1 MFISRKM
8 FRRIVN
14 ISDKMN
20 VWFKSFFNL
29 DAKKKLLEMKQDR
42 EWSVPEM
49 EQTIGS
55 SLR

>member
-1 MFISRKM
+1 M
-8 FRRIVN
+8 FRRIVD

-42 EWSVPEM
+42 EWSVSKM

-55 SLR
+55 SLRCV

>member
-1 MFISRKM
+1 M
-8 FRRIVN
+8 FRRIVD

-29 DAKKKLLEMKQDR
+29 DAKKRLLEIQQDR
-42 EWSVPEM
+42 KWSVSEM

>member
-1 MFISRKM
+1 M
-8 FRRIVN
+8 FRRIVD

-29 DAKKKLLEMKQDR
+29 DAKKRLLEIQQDR
-42 EWSVPEM
+42 KWPVSEM
-49 EQTIGS
+49 ERTIGS

>member
-1 MFISRKM
+1 MFISREM
-8 FRRIVN
+8 FRRIVD

-29 DAKKKLLEMKQDR
+29 DAKKRLLEIQQDR
-42 EWSVPEM
+42 KWSVSEM

>member
-1 MFISRKM
+1 MFISREM
-8 FRRIVN
+8 FRRIVD

-29 DAKKKLLEMKQDR
+29 DAKKRLLEIQQDR
-42 EWSVPEM
+42 KWPVSEM
-49 EQTIGS
+49 ERTIGS

>member
-1 MFISRKM
+1 MFISREM
-8 FRRIVN
+8 FRRIVD

-29 DAKKKLLEMKQDR
+29 DAKKRLLEIQQDR
-42 EWSVPEM
+42 KWSVSEM
-49 EQTIGS
+49 ERTIGS